1 MKFLLP
7 MQPLLHPR
15 LSRRRADR
23 SQRSGAPRRDGRALG
38 SRLGA
43 AAHSF
48 VRGGDAGEAN
58 AATGIIPAD
67 FTRRTSAVEMLSA
80 GSN

>member
-1 MKFLLP
+1 MFLFYF
-7 MQPLLHPR
+7 R
-15 LSRRRADR
+15 L
-23 SQRSGAPRRDGRALG
+23 DGDAR
-38 SRLGA
+38 
-43 AAHSF
+43 SF
-48 VRGGDAGEAN
+48 VCRGDAAEAN